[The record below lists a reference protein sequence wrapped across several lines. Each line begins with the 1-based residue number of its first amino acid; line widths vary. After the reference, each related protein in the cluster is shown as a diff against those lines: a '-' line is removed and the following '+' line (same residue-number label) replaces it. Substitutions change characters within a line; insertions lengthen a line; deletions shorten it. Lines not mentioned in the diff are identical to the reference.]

1 MSTTVNL
8 HCQVNR
14 VICRERVCKTLEMT
28 LCQRELGMAEPV
40 PRSKTRRGL
49 SFSGA
54 VPTSPSRVQNMERE
68 VVELTTT
75 TEDKVTSLS
84 PASATKRLQDDH
96 VWHASPCP
104 RQLSRSPAFPRH
116 HGILQRQRQ
125 TQSRC
130 WVNRCRARRFT
141 SGSEQFPNAQSQY
154 LQKSSSIF
162 ILKQDD
168 LRAPYLP

>member
-28 LCQRELGMAEPV
+28 LCQCELGMAEPV
-40 PRSKTRRGL
+40 PRFKTRRGL

-75 TEDKVTSLS
+75 TEDTVTSLS

-130 WVNRCRARRFT
+130 WGKQVP
-141 SGSEQFPNAQSQY
+141 GSSVHVWVRTV
-154 LQKSSSIF
+154 S
-162 ILKQDD
+162 
-168 LRAPYLP
+168 